1 MKTRHFFLLI
11 VFALTGS
18 LASCEYDFVVPE
30 KPPVID
36 PEVPISFATQIEPIF
51 SNGNNCTA
59 CHKTGATPPD
69 LSTGMAY
76 NAIVPSLINTTDTAA
91 SIIYWHPHPN
101 STTHNWKKYTLAD
114 ATLILEWIKQGAK
127 NN

>member
-1 MKTRHFFLLI
+1 MKIRQLILIFTISMAGFL
-11 VFALTGS
+11 T
-18 LASCEYDFVVPE
+18 SCEYDFVVPE

-51 SNGNNCTA
+51 SNNNNCTA

-69 LSTGMAY
+69 LSVGKAY
-76 NAIVPSLINTTDTAA
+76 AAIVPALINTTDTAA
-91 SIIYWHPHPN
+91 SIIYWFPHPES
-101 STTHNWKKYTLAD
+101 STHSWKKYELAD